1 MWPRWS
7 RRTSSTAYSTV
18 RQHDYPAPASCGLP
32 VQTRIRDMLM
42 LRLRLILL
50 PSALSLVLPGWA
62 DASQKKAPDAQA
74 RPLNLSLPHDFLAQS
89 YGNGPVDETV
99 QRNLS
104 APAPTGQA
112 LGSPSRPPTL
122 PYGAGYEHRHQ
133 EMRGTSSAGTG
144 AGFGAGSGVDASPG
158 VGPGPG
164 AGSGTGAGAGSRAGR
179 GKR

>member
-7 RRTSSTAYSTV
+7 RRTSSTAYSTA
-18 RQHDYPAPASCGLP
+18 RKHGYPAPASCGLP
-32 VQTRIRDMLM
+32 IQARIRDMLM

-50 PSALSLVLPGWA
+50 PSALALVLPGWA
-62 DASQKKAPDAQA
+62 DASQKQAPNAQV
-74 RPLNLSLPHDFLAQS
+74 RPLNLSLPHDLLAQS
-89 YGNGPVDETV
+89 YGNSPVDETV

-133 EMRGTSSAGTG
+133 EMRGTSSAGSG
-144 AGFGAGSGVDASPG
+144 AGFGAASGVDAGLGAGIGAGS
-158 VGPGPG
+158 GPG
-164 AGSGTGAGAGSRAGR
+164 AGNRAGR